1 MHLLIVED
9 EIKTANYLS
18 KGLKENGFS
27 VDVAKSGNDGLFLAM
42 TNEYDLI
49 VLDIMLPECDGWSI
63 LTAIRKAGKQT
74 PVLCLTAR
82 DSVDDRVKGLELG
95 ADDYLVKPFAY
106 SEFLARVHCLLRRSK
121 PIQTE
126 KIQVADL

>member
-49 VLDIMLPECDGWSI
+49 VLDIMLPECDG
-63 LTAIRKAGKQT
+63 
-74 PVLCLTAR
+74 
-82 DSVDDRVKGLELG
+82 
-95 ADDYLVKPFAY
+95 
-106 SEFLARVHCLLRRSK
+106 
-121 PIQTE
+121 
-126 KIQVADL
+126 